1 MKDFDKL
8 VKALGMEISEDE
20 KKAILVGDCE
30 LVFFWNMDGSLRD
43 WGIL

>member
-8 VKALGMEISEDE
+8 AKALGMEITEEE
-20 KKAILVGDCE
+20 KQSILVGDCE
-30 LVFFWNMDGSLRD
+30 LVFFWNLDGSLKD